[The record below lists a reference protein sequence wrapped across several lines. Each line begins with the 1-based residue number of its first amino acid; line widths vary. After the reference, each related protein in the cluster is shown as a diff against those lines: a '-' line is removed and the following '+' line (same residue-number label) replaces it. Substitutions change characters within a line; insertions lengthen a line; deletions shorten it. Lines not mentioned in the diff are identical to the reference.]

1 MLCSIKHRERRLKI
15 DTFPTR
21 NRQIIHIGSTSVI
34 KHCRWCGSGKETK
47 GLLFSC
53 FTTDR
58 HAFSAVLYL
67 VAYFYEWSWYCNW
80 CEAKTVFFIYPLAAE
95 CCPAIFIVFVWHIC
109 VRDGLRKRSG
119 AITNWLRVNVNCMM
133 MAPHP
138 TTKRAGSKSS
148 ISLFFETQSMLR
160 ELLKLWDLLYH
171 QLGPFPNLD

>member
-58 HAFSAVLYL
+58 HAFSAALYL

-80 CEAKTVFFIYPLAAE
+80 CEAKTVFFIYPLGLLLLPCHLHRVCLTHLCQRRPE
-95 CCPAIFIVFVWHIC
+95 KEIW
-109 VRDGLRKRSG
+109 RDYELVTGKCELHDDGSSSDYEAR
-119 AITNWLRVNVNCMM
+119 WL
-133 MAPHP
+133 
-138 TTKRAGSKSS
+138 
-148 ISLFFETQSMLR
+148 
-160 ELLKLWDLLYH
+160 
-171 QLGPFPNLD
+171 